1 MNQYLAYIVERKTKV
16 ETGHSNSGQG
26 IAALSCFGVSK
37 IFPVFDHGNT
47 WQLLLGKTT
56 HSQQVTALKDIS
68 LSVPKGQIVGI
79 LGRNGSGK
87 STLLRVIA
95 GTYQASSGQV
105 FTNGTLSGL
114 FELGGLGNVYLT
126 GADYARRVLTLQGA
140 NKSDLATLITE
151 IKEFSELGNNFERS
165 IHTYS
170 SGMAARLYFA
180 TATALKYDIYLI
192 DEALSV
198 GDEHFQNKCWQRMRE
213 LLTQGASGI
222 LVTHD
227 WTAVLKLCQTA
238 HIMSRGHILA
248 SGNSEYIVRKY
259 LDINTDDFL
268 AGAKF
273 SQDLPTT
280 WVVQSG
286 QDAELLIPIDVTESV
301 AVDFG
306 YSIESLVIGVGWEIM
321 LLTTHHPLQLNAG
334 RNVIRVKIPKFPL
347 APDRYYLSLF
357 LSTMLKDNDLSG
369 RKGYDA
375 RGWTYG
381 NRLDLIVE
389 GNSSKSATLIPMQ
402 WKQLEVIH

>member
-1 MNQYLAYIVERKTKV
+1 MKTDR
-16 ETGHSNSGQG
+16 SNSGQG

-37 IFPVFDHGNT
+37 IFPVFDSSNA
-47 WQLLLGKTT
+47 WKLLLFGKKT
-56 HSQQVTALKDIS
+56 HSQQVTALEDIS
-68 LSVPKGQIVGI
+68 LTVPKGQIVGI

-95 GTYQASSGQV
+95 GTYQPTSGRV
-105 FTNGTLSGL
+105 FTDGTLSGL
-114 FELGGLGNVYLT
+114 FELGGLGNVFLT
-126 GADYARRVLTLQGA
+126 GADYARRVLTLQGVKKPELEA
-140 NKSDLATLITE
+140 LITE

-165 IHTYS
+165 IYTYS

-198 GDEHFQNKCWQRMRE
+198 GDEHFQNKCWQRMST

-238 HIMSRGHILA
+238 HIMNRGHILA
-248 SGNSEYIVRKY
+248 SGNSEDIVKKY
-259 LDINTDDFL
+259 LDLNTDNFL

-273 SQDLPTT
+273 SPDLPTT

-321 LLTTHHPLQLNAG
+321 LLSDYHTLSTSAG
-334 RNVIRVKIPKFPL
+334 RNVIRIKIPKFPL
-347 APDRYYLSLF
+347 APDRYYLNLF
-357 LSTMLKDNDLSG
+357 LSAPLKENDLHG
-369 RKGYDA
+369 RKGYDT

-389 GNSSKSATLIPMQ
+389 GNSSKSVTLIPMQ
-402 WKQLEVIH
+402 WKQLEVMR

>member
-1 MNQYLAYIVERKTKV
+1 MKTD
-16 ETGHSNSGQG
+16 HSNSGQG

-37 IFPVFDHGNT
+37 IFPVFDNGNT

-56 HSQQVTALKDIS
+56 HSQQVTALEDIY

-95 GTYQASSGQV
+95 GTYHPTSGRV
-105 FTNGTLSGL
+105 YTDGALSGL

-140 NKSDLATLITE
+140 KNKELEALITE

-198 GDEHFQNKCWQRMRE
+198 GDEHFQNKCWQRMRQ

-238 HIMSRGHILA
+238 YIMNRGHVLA
-248 SGNSEYIVRKY
+248 SGNSEDIVRQY
-259 LDINTDDFL
+259 LGLNTDDFL
-268 AGAKF
+268 DGAKF
-273 SQDLPTT
+273 ASDLATT
-280 WVVQSG
+280 WVAQSG
-286 QDAELLIPIDVTESV
+286 QDAEFLIPIYVTE
-301 AVDFG
+301 AVPMDFA
-306 YSIESLVIGVGWEIM
+306 YSIESLVIGKGWESM
-321 LLTTHHPLQLNAG
+321 LLINHYTIEPNIG
-334 RNVIRVKIPKFPL
+334 RNVIRVRIPKFPL
-347 APDRYYLSLF
+347 APSRYYFSIF
-357 LSTMLKDNDLSG
+357 LSTVLKENDLQG

-381 NRLDLIVE
+381 NRLDLVVE
-389 GNSSKSATLIPMQ
+389 GNLSKSATLIPMQ
-402 WKQLEVIH
+402 WKQLEVMY

>member
-1 MNQYLAYIVERKTKV
+1 VKTD
-16 ETGHSNSGQG
+16 HSNSGQG

-47 WQLLLGKTT
+47 WQLLLGKTI
-56 HSQQVTALKDIS
+56 HSQKVTALEDIS

-114 FELGGLGNVYLT
+114 FELGGLGNVHLT
-126 GADYARRVLTLQGA
+126 GEDYARRVLTLQGA
-140 NKSDLATLITE
+140 KKTELEALIRE
-151 IKEFSELGNNFERS
+151 IKEFSELENNFERS

-227 WTAVLKLCQTA
+227 WTAVLRLCQTA
-238 HIMSRGHILA
+238 HIMNRGHILA
-248 SGNSEYIVRKY
+248 SGNSEDIVRKY

-273 SQDLPTT
+273 PLDLPTT
-280 WVVQSG
+280 WIVQSG
-286 QDAELLIPIDVTESV
+286 QDAELLIPIDANESIT
-301 AVDFG
+301 VDFA

-357 LSTMLKDNDLSG
+357 LSTTLKDNDLSG